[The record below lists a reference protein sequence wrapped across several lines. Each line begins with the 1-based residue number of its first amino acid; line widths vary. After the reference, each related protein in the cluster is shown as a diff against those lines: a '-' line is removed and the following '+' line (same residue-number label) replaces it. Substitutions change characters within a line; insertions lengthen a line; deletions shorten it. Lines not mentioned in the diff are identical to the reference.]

1 MTENIWENV
10 PGDDAQRRRRAAMYD
25 VQATS
30 GYWLGL
36 AERAFIHAQQ
46 GTGNVA
52 RVELSNVVEFL
63 GKAGEYGAPIGD
75 GCLVAQLENRL
86 AQESDDTAQMW
97 RAIAGALES
106 VAVERNAVQV
116 DQANI
121 SA

>member
-25 VQATS
+25 VQQTA

-36 AERAFIHAQQ
+36 CERSFIFGMT
-46 GTGNVA
+46 GTGN
-52 RVELSNVVEFL
+52 RPWIELANVVEFL
-63 GKAGEYGAPIGD
+63 CKAGEYGAPIGD

-86 AQESDDTAQMW
+86 AQETPDIAQLW

-106 VAVERNAVQV
+106 VAVARVAVQV
-116 DQANI
+116 DQVI
-121 SA
+121 D